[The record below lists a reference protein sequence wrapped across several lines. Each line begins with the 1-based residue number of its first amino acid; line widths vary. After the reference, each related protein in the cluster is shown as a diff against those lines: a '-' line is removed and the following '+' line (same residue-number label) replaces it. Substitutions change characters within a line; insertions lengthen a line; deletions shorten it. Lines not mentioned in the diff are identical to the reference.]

1 MTEIITLAPHDAIP
15 TGPARRVVVLHRM
28 DEDQPRTTVVTI
40 TLTGERDESTRPMGL
55 DGQPMGVDAAIE
67 AAQEIAR
74 SEGLDQVYVID
85 RTKGTREHDI
95 PQHDGDHTVGMET
108 LVDTDMED
116 GERGPDMRDRA

>member
-15 TGPARRVVVLHRM
+15 TGPGRHVVVLHRM
-28 DEDQPRTTVVTI
+28 DEDQPQTTVVTI
-40 TLTGERDESTRPMGL
+40 TLTGTPDESTRPAGP
-55 DGQPMGVDAAIE
+55 DGQPMSMAAATE

-74 SEGLDQVYVID
+74 SEGLDRVYVID
-85 RTKGTREHDI
+85 RTRGEREQDI
-95 PQHDGDHTVGMET
+95 LQHGGDHSINMEA